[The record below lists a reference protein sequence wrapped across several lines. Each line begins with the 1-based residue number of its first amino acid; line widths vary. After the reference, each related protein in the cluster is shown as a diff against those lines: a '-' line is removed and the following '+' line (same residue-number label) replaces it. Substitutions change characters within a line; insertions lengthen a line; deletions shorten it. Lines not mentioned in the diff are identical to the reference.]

1 MVSGDSIL
9 ACAHLWKSSATP
21 PLSAC
26 IMYMNGYV
34 CYDRDHPVSE
44 VKPIRNKVCD
54 LLQINVPVA
63 LKVNIHC
70 HVTVTC
76 R

>member
-1 MVSGDSIL
+1 
-9 ACAHLWKSSATP
+9 
-21 PLSAC
+21 
-26 IMYMNGYV
+26 MNIYV

-63 LKVNIHC
+63 FKVNSHID
-70 HVTVTC
+70 V
-76 R
+76 